1 MAYYTGEELEQDL
14 KQTVKELDRRFTDD
28 FTYDFYLDARSGLAE
43 IYIENELILIDDP
56 EDVKDVI
63 YDNVGSIMD
72 IFVTELGMGEYSF
85 QVIVEY
91 NQL

>member
-1 MAYYTGEELEQDL
+1 MGYYTGEELEQDL
-14 KQTVKELDRRFTDD
+14 KQTVKELNRQFTDD
-28 FTYDFYLDARSGLAE
+28 FIYDFYLDARSGKAE
-43 IYIENELILIDDP
+43 IYIENELILTDDP

-63 YDNVGSIMD
+63 YDNISSILD
-72 IFVTELGMGEYSF
+72 CFTTELGMGEYSF

>member
-1 MAYYTGEELEQDL
+1 MAYYTGEELDQDL
-14 KQTVKELDRRFTDD
+14 KQTVKELNRQFTDD
-28 FTYDFYLDARSGLAE
+28 FTYDFFLDARSGLAE

-63 YDNVGSIMD
+63 YDNIGSILECF
-72 IFVTELGMGEYSF
+72 ITELGMGEYSF

>member
-14 KQTVKELDRRFTDD
+14 KQTVKELNRQFTDD
-28 FTYDFYLDARSGLAE
+28 FTYNFYLDPRSGLAE

-91 NQL
+91 NEL